1 MPRQFRDSVC
11 VEKHVVV
18 QPLDIEKTKSKT
30 RVQVYRL
37 VLRDPRTP
45 RLAKILLGLAVGY
58 LLLTFDLIP
67 DFIPVIGLLDDLIV
81 VPALVL
87 IALTMIPHEVVEEC
101 RRRVQ
106 GAEKGA

>member
-1 MPRQFRDSVC
+1 MPRQFRDGIC

-18 QPLDIEKTKSKT
+18 QP
-30 RVQVYRL
+30 V
-37 VLRDPRTP
+37 VLHDPRTP

-58 LLLTFDLIP
+58 ALLPFDLIP

-87 IALTMIPHEVVEEC
+87 IALKMIPPEVVEEC

-106 GAEKGA
+106 AAEKGA